1 MATRSSQL
9 GQHYCVRYVLALDKT
24 NSVRHFQLERETSVP
39 VFRYHN
45 NIQFMECVCVC
56 VCVCVCLC
64 VLGVCVYVCVCV
76 CLCVWGVCV
85 YVCVCVCVCVCSG
98 QGFAEH

>member
-9 GQHYCVRYVLALDKT
+9 GQHYCVPYVLALDKT

-56 VCVCVCLC
+56 VCVSSEHCSAFVVVIYS
-64 VLGVCVYVCVCV
+64 VLIDCNSFS
-76 CLCVWGVCV
+76 LF
-85 YVCVCVCVCVCSG
+85 S
-98 QGFAEH
+98 